1 MASPFN
7 RKLSR
12 LSRGPGH
19 TAVSEIDGFVSSSRA
34 RKASLGLCSTTIRCL
49 SLTGS
54 QETDDSETVKRLRY
68 TPQPRTVPV
77 SSTVPDPEAKL
88 VSGSV
93 RVSDSVP
100 DSTTT
105 ENASLR
111 AELESRIAEHR
122 RDWKLYQDEKVQWNE
137 QQTQHENREEQHRKL
152 LREKANLERALEAM
166 TTKYDKAR
174 AQVEAQAVEKRSL
187 TEELDA
193 QRVLGLASNN
203 DKDVEITRLRKEI
216 EAAILER
223 NKAQNSAKTSD
234 TNLEYTKE
242 QYRIAS
248 NTAGQLQ
255 TELNALRAQNEKLA
269 QQASGEAAKVK
280 ALHLDL
286 SAKNML
292 QQINGLR
299 NENTNLKSVLKNRE
313 EDLLRAKNNS
323 GRAAYGTRGQST
335 TPQPKTRSRAASPER
350 GSTAPR
356 GRGRISNLVAEER

>member
-1 MASPFN
+1 
-7 RKLSR
+7 
-12 LSRGPGH
+12 
-19 TAVSEIDGFVSSSRA
+19 
-34 RKASLGLCSTTIRCL
+34 
-49 SLTGS
+49 
-54 QETDDSETVKRLRY
+54 
-68 TPQPRTVPV
+68 
-77 SSTVPDPEAKL
+77 
-88 VSGSV
+88 
-93 RVSDSVP
+93 
-100 DSTTT
+100 
-105 ENASLR
+105 
-111 AELESRIAEHR
+111 
-122 RDWKLYQDEKVQWNE
+122 
-137 QQTQHENREEQHRKL
+137 
-152 LREKANLERALEAM
+152 M